1 MRSEELPRTD
11 DAPWPLRSMLFVP
24 GDSERKL
31 QKAQTVGFFSNLA
44 VDGEGLMHAIYFQ
57 DEYDLLWYAHEDANA
72 WKFENVI
79 GGLGRGFHLSLAL
92 DEKGQPHIAYHN
104 GRFKKN
110 DHRVWYLFWNGKDW
124 STRSIRDSDAWE
136 SQDVSLALGPDGSA
150 HFAYLDS
157 YSQQVQYARHL
168 SGAWDVQS
176 VEPANPDCR
185 SFPIA
190 VDAQGSPHIV
200 YQTSDGALRY
210 AVLTN
215 DSWTKE
221 VVDPA
226 AGAGYYSDMT
236 LDGQGVPHIAY
247 YDRATR
253 TLKYATRAGGAW
265 SAQLVDASGDVGQ
278 YPSIKVASD
287 GSLHISYYDAG
298 QTALK
303 YAYGLNGQWN
313 TAVVDNSGEVGEW
326 TSLALTRDGAPR
338 ISYLDA
344 AQGDLKLAVAF
355 LKP

>member
-1 MRSEELPRTD
+1 MPTPTPTLVAVFDWRNEI
-11 DAPWPLRSMLFVP
+11 
-24 GDSERKL
+24 L